1 LIFPERHASSGDLA
15 RPRVD
20 AVEFYRSGMTGTA
33 SADGGGLGAPLL
45 SSVGLGAEAQQLPP
59 LLAEGNTTPAGGGG
73 LGVHGGLSSLTPP
86 PAGNKPG
93 VELGVAGAPGGG
105 GYVDPQNSYF
115 ECNICLELAQD
126 PIVTQCGHLF
136 CWPCIYKWMQVFPE
150 AQQCPVCKAGV
161 SEELVIPLYGR
172 GTCGSDPRR
181 KSVVGSNVPMR
192 PQGLRVPAQ
201 TTALDHEGGLH
212 AQGAMPI
219 SNLGWMNSL
228 LGFGFQ
234 FGVGVGTS
242 LLGEPMSPEQQQQAF
257 LSRLLLLLGSFVIMC
272 LLIF

>member
-1 LIFPERHASSGDLA
+1 
-15 RPRVD
+15 
-20 AVEFYRSGMTGTA
+20 MTETA
-33 SADGGGLGAPLL
+33 STRDGGLGAPLL
-45 SSVGLGAEAQQLPP
+45 SSLGVGTDEQQLPP
-59 LLAEGNTTPAGGGG
+59 LLAEENTASGG
-73 LGVHGGLSSLTPP
+73 LGVHGGLTDLV
-86 PAGNKPG
+86 GNKPG
-93 VELGVAGAPGGG
+93 VAAGGVEKLGVVGGLGGG

-257 LSRLLLLLGSFVIMC
+257 LSRLLLLLGSFVIVC